1 MAKKLGVYKCNVCGN
16 IVLVMH
22 SGKGELVCCGKP
34 MELLVAGSVD
44 AAVEKHVPVIEK
56 KGNECRVKVG
66 STSHPMTEEHY
77 IEWIELHTD
86 DDKVYIKFLKP
97 GENPEASFQVE
108 AQKIVAKEYCNLH
121 GLWESSKVCEP
132 SK

>member
-1 MAKKLGVYKCNVCGN
+1 MAEKLGIYKCNVCGN

-22 SGKGELVCCGKP
+22 SGIGQLVCCGKP
-34 MELLVAGSVD
+34 MQLMVAGSID

-56 KGNECRVKVG
+56 VGNTYKVKVG
-66 STSHPMTEEHY
+66 STPHPMTEEHY
-77 IEWIELHTD
+77 IEWIELHAD
-86 DDKVYIKFLKP
+86 EDKVYIKFLKP
-97 GENPEASFQVE
+97 GDAPEATFQVE
-108 AQKIVAKEYCNLH
+108 ANKVLAKEYCNLH

>member
-1 MAKKLGVYKCNVCGN
+1 MAEKLGIYKCNVCGN

-34 MELLVAGSVD
+34 MELLIAGSVS
-44 AAVEKHVPVIEK
+44 AAVEKHIPIIEK
-56 KGNECRVKVG
+56 RGNEYKVKVG
-66 STSHPMTEEHY
+66 STPHPMTEEHY
-77 IEWIELHTD
+77 IEWIELHAND
-86 DDKVYIKFLKP
+86 KKVYIEFLKP

-108 AQKIVAKEYCNLH
+108 AQKVVAKEYCNLH
-121 GLWESSKVCEP
+121 GLWESSKVHEP